1 MRRGDYGRSPLS
13 LLLEW
18 IVTIVIVVWL
28 IRMALCYLHQ
38 HLGIVIGVGL
48 LIIGGIVG
56 YRIYDYKKRTWY

>member
-1 MRRGDYGRSPLS
+1 M
-13 LLLEW
+13 LLEW
-18 IVTIVIVVWL
+18 LVTIVIVVWL